1 MARIISEDNPTW
13 PSHFCIT
20 IISTT
25 HHNTSQHN
33 TQTKHVLCAVS
44 CSCTTYKSF
53 LTTRQWMNRKY
64 CSCEVNEDLN
74 QDSEKKYLYFT
85 LILNSLTKRHTER
98 YRERER
104 EREREDCQSNLC
116 TDSLSSLSVFP
127 SWFQGLLLL
136 SAQTKIWFLS
146 HIILSPQKSHFY
158 LLLRKILTLS
168 FCSNSLSPEM
178 VHAFKVILFCFVLF
192 HYGNFLWYSLLWG
205 LSVCVFSLSGSKKKK
220 FLEFPMLLFCFCF
233 SILIFLNG

>member
-104 EREREDCQSNLC
+104 ERERERTVNQI
-116 TDSLSSLSVFP
+116 F
-127 SWFQGLLLL
+127 
-136 SAQTKIWFLS
+136 AQTLSQVSLCFLHDFRAS
-146 HIILSPQKSHFY
+146 FFYLHRPRFDSFPILYFLHKSLIFTFSSEKFWLSPSVQ
-158 LLLRKILTLS
+158 TL
-168 FCSNSLSPEM
+168 FPLKWYMLSR
-178 VHAFKVILFCFVLF
+178 
-192 HYGNFLWYSLLWG
+192 
-205 LSVCVFSLSGSKKKK
+205 
-220 FLEFPMLLFCFCF
+220 
-233 SILIFLNG
+233 